1 MKKRQTIPQTASGTR
16 PDDEEPIGIVI
27 SSGERREP
35 EPRFAAYVWGPVP
48 CAEIAGDAVA
58 VA

>member
-1 MKKRQTIPQTASGTR
+1 MSKRRQRPVGTPTPR
-16 PDDEEPIGIVI
+16 ESDEPIGIVI

-48 CAEIAGDAVA
+48 GVDSADEVVA

>member
-1 MKKRQTIPQTASGTR
+1 MKNHEQLPPANPAS
-16 PDDEEPIGIVI
+16 PDRDEPMGIVI
-27 SSGERREP
+27 SSGQRREP

-48 CAEIAGDAVA
+48 GVESTDEVVA